1 MIVYRQKQYGVLGV
15 GLANLG
21 SGLGA
26 AAGGI
31 VKGAATVGGGLVKAA
46 VPTLTGIGQVGAS
59 GLAAGSLGLK
69 GAALWGAAHPLILGG
84 LGAYALYK
92 ILKRRRQ
99 RKMAERG
106 YSVVE
111 KMYSSG
117 SLKIAVK
124 EREFALTPAGKRKI
138 SDKILARLAPEL
150 MWSEEVLDRY
160 GRIQRARMRKGLK
173 EVSGKVFSVKRVI
186 PARAFSEVSDQLEIP
201 MPIPSAPRE
210 VVPKKIVKKAKK
222 SGVVQ
227 KDAEGNW
234 RVINMHG
241 PNGQAIYW
249 KPKYGSKEKAENALK
264 SYQSGAWSKRK

>member
-1 MIVYRQKQYGVLGV
+1 MIVYKQKEYGVLGA

-46 VPTLTGIGQVGAS
+46 VPTLTGAGQVAAS
-59 GLAAGSLGLK
+59 GLAAGSLGLRA
-69 GAALWGAAHPLILGG
+69 GALWGAAHPLLLGG

-92 ILKRRRQ
+92 ILKKRRE
-99 RKMAERG
+99 RKIAERG
-106 YSVVE
+106 YSVAE
-111 KMYSSG
+111 
-117 SLKIAVK
+117 
-124 EREFALTPAGKRKI
+124 
-138 SDKILARLAPEL
+138 
-150 MWSEEVLDRY
+150 
-160 GRIQRARMRKGLK
+160 
-173 EVSGKVFSVKRVI
+173 KVFSIKMSDNTRRMIIERQKRLNPGLLERGI
-186 PARAFSEVSDQLEIP
+186 KLDRLKKFSEVSDQLDIP

-210 VVPKKIVKKAKK
+210 VVPKKIVKKAQK

-227 KDAEGNW
+227 KDADGNW